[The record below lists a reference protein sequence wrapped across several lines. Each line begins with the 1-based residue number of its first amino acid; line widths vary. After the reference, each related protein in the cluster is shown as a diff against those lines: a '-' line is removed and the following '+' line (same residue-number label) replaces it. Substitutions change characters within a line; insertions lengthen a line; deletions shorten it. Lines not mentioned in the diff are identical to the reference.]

1 MGTDQS
7 LFTLDTDCDEGSY
20 QISHAGMLL
29 VLGDTAYGT
38 QTDAPPWGR
47 AKAQLFLGKILSAA
61 YAGGFVLGDI
71 LDTLLARGEVSGRV
85 EAMAIAA
92 CEAAGDEALDEI
104 FDSADWAI
112 DSD

>member
-1 MGTDQS
+1 MGTDQP

-47 AKAQLFLGKILSAA
+47 AKAQLFLGKMLSAA

-71 LDTLLARGEVSGRV
+71 LETLLARGEVSGRV